1 MTISQ
6 IINLS
11 KPLSDLS
18 GFSDLSAKVRWNL
31 ARNLR
36 SVAEV
41 AKDFEAQRTAIVKRI
56 AFGKET
62 IEAGTP
68 EHEVAVKEIQEL
80 LEVEAADVK
89 LLKFQASDIL
99 RDDVPVPATLLAALD
114 ELIEGEP

>member
-1 MTISQ
+1 MTINT
-6 IINLS
+6 ILNLAPHLN
-11 KPLSDLS
+11 KLDTFTGLP
-18 GFSDLSAKVRWNL
+18 AKLRWNL